1 MRESLEKKSTMR
13 KLTYDNYITG
23 AFLILLGITLAF
35 NIFFQDGNKLFRI
48 ILTAVAVIIMKSC
61 IYNIISKK
69 I

>member
-35 NIFFQDGNKLFRI
+35 NIFFKM
-48 ILTAVAVIIMKSC
+48 VIS
-61 IYNIISKK
+61 YLE
-69 I
+69 